1 MVNSNVALAAGCN
14 VGNMNKPSEM
24 HASCIIG
31 AQFKLP
37 KTKAEIQW
45 ARIGGMRSRT
55 TIDMT
60 GTAKTV
66 LREKLTSNAKI
77 GFSGEFN
84 PFFDNYKFGWA

>member
-45 ARIGGMRSRT
+45 A
-55 TIDMT
+55 
-60 GTAKTV
+60 KTV

>member
-1 MVNSNVALAAGCN
+1 
-14 VGNMNKPSEM
+14 
-24 HASCIIG
+24 
-31 AQFKLP
+31 
-37 KTKAEIQW
+37 
-45 ARIGGMRSRT
+45 MRTRT